1 MVYKEQ
7 NEASNLSELRK
18 EDSQKMSENKSRW
31 DTLAELFHYSS
42 KTGLY
47 KRLELARTDRGIVI
61 ALREGQKGK
70 ERNSIVFQLNEQEI
84 ALLALKLMKLV

>member
-1 MVYKEQ
+1 MEG
-7 NEASNLSELRK
+7 
-18 EDSQKMSENKSRW
+18 NKQSRW
-31 DTLAELFHYSS
+31 ETLANLFHYREDS
-42 KTGLY
+42 GMY
-47 KRLELARTDRGIVI
+47 KKLELARTDRGIVI

>member
-1 MVYKEQ
+1 MGYLG
-7 NEASNLSELRK
+7 EAVSLQQQDGIIQAVGVGK
-18 EDSQKMSENKSRW
+18 D
-31 DTLAELFHYSS
+31 
-42 KTGLY
+42 G
-47 KRLELARTDRGIVI
+47 DRGIVI